1 MKCVNC
7 SKETNNPKFCCRSCS
22 ASFTN
27 RTHPKRRKQPRI
39 LQCKHC
45 QKKYNWYRSR
55 NKVYCSKECY
65 LTYKDHQIE
74 STGYFNAVWN
84 GNKPIRNYLI
94 KKYGNNCMICG
105 QSGDNWH
112 GKPMTLIVD
121 HIDGKADNYAVS
133 NIRIICHNCDSQLP
147 TYKGRNKG
155 NSTRKYTIS
164 QK

>member
-1 MKCVNC
+1 
-7 SKETNNPKFCCRSCS
+7 
-22 ASFTN
+22 
-27 RTHPKRRKQPRI
+27 
-39 LQCKHC
+39 
-45 QKKYNWYRSR
+45 
-55 NKVYCSKECY
+55 
-65 LTYKDHQIE
+65 
-74 STGYFNAVWN
+74 
-84 GNKPIRNYLI
+84 
-94 KKYGNNCMICG
+94 MICG